1 MKTVL
6 VENYLKGLKSP
17 PRTPEGVV
25 TLIERLCGEMGF
37 SPLPE
42 DEIKRIAALVCQP
55 PNKTTKAK
63 KGAKRGGS
71 TPENS

>member
-1 MKTVL
+1 MKTAIL
-6 VENYLKGLKSP
+6 ENYLKGLKSP

-25 TLIERLCGEMGF
+25 SLIQRLCGEMGF

-55 PNKTTKAK
+55 PNKTVKAK
-63 KGAKRGGS
+63 KSAKRGGS
-71 TPENS
+71 VLENS